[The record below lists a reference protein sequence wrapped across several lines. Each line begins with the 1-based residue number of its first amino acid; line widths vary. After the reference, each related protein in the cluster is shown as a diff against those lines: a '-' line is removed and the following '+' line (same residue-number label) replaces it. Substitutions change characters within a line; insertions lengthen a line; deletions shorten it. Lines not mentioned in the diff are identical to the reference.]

1 MHALCK
7 RVHVVSQSFRAIGM
21 IGARS
26 LPDDV
31 RKLYSV
37 LGKQSS
43 PLPTDAC
50 IHGRGRPIAAGCL
63 HANRPAIHQ
72 V

>member
-43 PLPTDAC
+43 PLLMLALTVGVA
-50 IHGRGRPIAAGCL
+50 
-63 HANRPAIHQ
+63 Q
-72 V
+72 